1 MSEYKSE
8 KRVED
13 NIGEIFNFDFRP
25 TKEIYYN
32 EKSFYAIEEI
42 EVDEAIPGTVEDKIT
57 KKYITKLVGRTV
69 PLNMA
74 QKYQVSAK
82 LVYNEKY
89 GYQYEIMSIKPIVSG
104 DAQTS
109 LNNTYLKA
117 LVTDNQYSSITKA
130 YPNIVQN
137 IIDDPNFEPDYR
149 LLKGIKQRTWIRIR
163 KKLLKYKE
171 MGNIL
176 SILVPL
182 GVSNTMIDKLV
193 NYEPDI
199 EILKS
204 KLKSNPYEFTRIQ
217 GFGFLTVD
225 KLALKINPDLA
236 SSSFRVVACTK
247 HILEQQAQNG
257 LLWISI
263 QDFGKEFCKIISP
276 KTPEFEKCFAHV
288 KDLIRVERDLTTDGN
303 STILHVVGDMI
314 GLQKY
319 YNMEEEIWKNLV
331 RLNEAQNYEPNFSL
345 EEAIEETNNYF
356 STPGRKVELTD
367 EQVSAIKSTIY
378 NKVVIITANAGAGK
392 TVCIKG
398 ILNLFKN
405 YNIATAALSGKAAR
419 RIEEAT
425 GYPSNT
431 IHRLLEWQKDGN
443 FARNAQ
449 SPLSVDLVIL
459 DECSMI
465 DDKLLLSLLVAMPD
479 NAKLVLVFDDAQLSP
494 IGAGSPA
501 KDLLSSNLCIN
512 RLTKIHRQAESSG
525 IKLDANKIRKNQD
538 IFTEEDSETDEHG
551 NRLISS
557 PVIHGK
563 DKDMEIY
570 LYSDLKLSQ
579 EKIFNQAYELYFKL
593 LRENNGDVDKI
604 TIVVPKKEG
613 INSTRNFNTKIQEQL
628 LGKEK
633 QEVVVKEFGDNSDGY
648 KVFKKGARVIQRN
661 VNDYEREV
669 MNGEIGIIIDID
681 DKFCTISFDKGEK
694 IVNMPRNLMK
704 NMELAYAITV
714 HSMQGSECDN
724 VIVILDNSHYI
735 LLDCAL
741 FYTAVTRAKKKCYLL
756 MQPSAYK
763 NALLNN
769 KTERRTYLKDIIK
782 KDIQEK
788 I

>member
-1 MSEYKSE
+1 MENYE
-8 KRVED
+8 KELD
-13 NIGEIFNFDFRP
+13 KIFDFEMIP

-32 EKSFYAIEEI
+32 EQNFYGIYAIE
-42 EVDEAIPGTVEDKIT
+42 VKKQLPGTEEDKIT
-57 KKYITKLVGRTV
+57 KAYITKLVGRTV
-69 PLNMA
+69 PLGIS
-74 QKYQVSAK
+74 QRYKVSAK
-82 LVYNEKY
+82 FIYNEKY
-89 GYQYEIMSIKPIVSG
+89 GYQYEIISIKPIISE
-104 DAQTS
+104 DSQST

-117 LVTDNQYSSITKA
+117 IITPGQYDTLVKV

-137 IIDDPNFEPDYR
+137 IMDDPDFTPDFKK
-149 LLKGIKQRTWIRIR
+149 LKGIKAKTWERI
-163 KKLLKYKE
+163 KSKVLKYKDI
-171 MGNIL
+171 GGIL
-176 SILVPL
+176 SLLVPL
-182 GVSNTMIDKLV
+182 GVSNNMIDKLV
-193 NYEPDI
+193 TYESNVD
-199 EILKS
+199 ILKT
-204 KLKSNPYEFTRIQ
+204 KLKDNPYEFIKIQ
-217 GFGFLTVD
+217 GFGFLTID

-247 HILEQQAQNG
+247 HILEQEAKNG
-257 LLWISI
+257 YLWISI

-276 KTPEFEKCFAHV
+276 NKPEFSECFKHV
-288 KDLIRVERDLTTDGN
+288 KELIQVERDLTKDN
-303 STILHVVGDMI
+303 KSTVLHVVNDMI

-319 YNMEEEIWKNLV
+319 YNIEQSIWNNLK
-331 RLNEAQNYEPNFSL
+331 RLNEAQNFEPNTNL
-345 EEAIEETNNYF
+345 EEAINETNDYF
-356 STPGRKVELTD
+356 STPERKVELTD
-367 EQVSAIKSTIY
+367 EQISAIKSTIY

-405 YNIATAALSGKAAR
+405 YSVATAALSGKAAR

-425 GYPSNT
+425 GIPSNT
-431 IHRLLEWQKDGN
+431 IHRLLEWKQNEGG
-443 FARNAQ
+443 FSRNKEN
-449 SPLSVDLVIL
+449 PLVVDLVII

-465 DDKLLLSLLVAMPD
+465 DDMLLLQLLLAIPD

-538 IFTEEDSETDEHG
+538 IFTENDTEIDEQG
-551 NRLISS
+551 NRLVRS
-557 PVIHGK
+557 PVIHGA

-570 LYSDLKLSQ
+570 MYTDSKLSQ
-579 EKIFNQAYELYFKL
+579 DRMFQKAYDLFFEL
-593 LRENNGDVDKI
+593 LRKNNGDVDKV
-604 TIVVPKKEG
+604 TIVVPKKDG
-613 INSTRNFNTKIQEQL
+613 LNSTRNFNNKIQEQL
-628 LGKEK
+628 LGKEPK
-633 QEVVVKEFGDNSDGY
+633 ELVVKESDDNTSTY
-648 KVFKKGARVIQRN
+648 KIFKKGARVIQRN

-669 MNGEIGIIIDID
+669 MNGEIGIIIDIN
-681 DKFCTISFDKGEK
+681 DKFCTISFDNGAK
-694 IVNMPRNLMK
+694 IVNMPKPLMR

-741 FYTAVTRAKKKCYLL
+741 FYTAVTRAQKKCYLL

-763 NALLNN
+763 NALLKN

-782 KDIQEK
+782 EDIS
-788 I
+788 

>member
-1 MSEYKSE
+1 MSTCEE
-8 KRVED
+8 
-13 NIGEIFNFDFRP
+13 NIGKIFDFEMKPVKEIF
-25 TKEIYYN
+25 YN
-32 EKSFYAIEEI
+32 EQSFYCIAEI
-42 EVDEAIPGTVEDKIT
+42 ELEQEIPGAEKNCIT
-57 KKYITKLVGRTV
+57 GKYTTKLVGRTV
-69 PLNMA
+69 PLNIS
-74 QKYQVSAK
+74 QHYQVSAK
-82 LVYNEKY
+82 LIFNEKY
-89 GYQYEIMSIKPIVSG
+89 GYQYEIASIKPIVSEN
-104 DAQTS
+104 AQTS

-117 LVTDNQYSSITKA
+117 LVTDNQYNSIIKA

-137 IIDDPNFEPDYR
+137 IIDDHNFEPNYSS
-149 LLKGIKQRTWIRIR
+149 LKGIKKKTWEKIRE
-163 KKLLKYKE
+163 KLLKYLNI
-171 MGNIL
+171 GDIL
-176 SILVPL
+176 SLLVPL
-182 GVSNTMIDKLV
+182 GVSNNMVDKLV
-193 NYEPDI
+193 NYEPNID
-199 EILKS
+199 ILKT
-204 KLKSNPYEFTRIQ
+204 KLKSNPYEFTKIP

-225 KLALKINPDLA
+225 KLALKINPSLA

-247 HILEQQAQNG
+247 HILEQEAQNG
-257 LLWISI
+257 FLWISI
-263 QDFGKEFCKIISP
+263 QDFGKLFSKIIP
-276 KTPEFEKCFAHV
+276 PTVPEFQECFAHV

-303 STILHVVGDMI
+303 STILHVVGDLI

-319 YNMEEEIWKNLV
+319 YNMEKSIWENLQ
-331 RLNEAQNYEPNFSL
+331 RLNNAQNFEPNMNL
-345 EEAIEETNNYF
+345 DEAIKETNEYF
-356 STPGRKVELTD
+356 STPDRKVELTD
-367 EQVSAIKSTIY
+367 EQISAIKSTIN

-398 ILNLFKN
+398 ILNLYKN
-405 YNIATAALSGKAAR
+405 FNVATAALSGKAAR

-431 IHRLLEWQKDGN
+431 IHRLLEWQLEGG
-443 FARNAQ
+443 FARNE
-449 SPLSVDLVIL
+449 SNPLNVDLVIL

-465 DDKLLLSLLVAMPD
+465 DDSLLLQLLKAMPD
-479 NAKLVLVFDDAQLSP
+479 TAKLVLVFDDAQLSP

-512 RLTKIHRQAESSG
+512 CLTKIHRQAESSG

-538 IFTEEDSETDEHG
+538 IFTPEDTFIDEHG
-551 NRLISS
+551 NRLVQS

-570 LYSDLKLSQ
+570 LYSDMKMSQ
-579 EKIFNQAYELYFKL
+579 DKIFQQAYDLYFQL

-604 TIVVPKKEG
+604 TIVVPKKDG
-613 INSTRNFNTKIQEQL
+613 TNSTRSFNAKIQEQL

-633 QEVVVKEFGDNSDGY
+633 SEIVIKDFGENGDGY
-648 KVFKKGARVIQRN
+648 KIFKKGARVIQRN

-669 MNGEIGIIIDID
+669 MNGEIGIITDID
-681 DKFCTISFDKGEK
+681 EKFCTISFDKGEK
-694 IVNMPRNLMK
+694 IVNMPKPLMR

-756 MQPSAYK
+756 MQPLAYK

-782 KDIQEK
+782 EDIV
-788 I
+788 